1 MKALPIILG
10 GGAVLLVVAAA
21 SKAKASTATSTTST
35 TTGSTTSSTTKPTG
49 STTSSTTKPT
59 TGAVP
64 VVIVEQILLTHDT
77 DAAQRQKVWLNDNG
91 YPKTAFAITQWLKGD
106 ITDAQLR
113 IAAATETV
121 THATSV
127 TTAKPTGVMTIDS
140 DGQYYLTNGTNDELY
155 DYAIASNSIPLVGQ
169 AATRLA
175 SAGDSRAMAL
185 TQHLAN
191 IST

>member
-1 MKALPIILG
+1 MGALPYIVG
-10 GGAVLLVVAAA
+10 GGVILLVVAAA
-21 SKAKASTATSTTST
+21 SKAKASSSSSSSSGTAKP
-35 TTGSTTSSTTKPTG
+35 TGSTTTKPTG
-49 STTSSTTKPT
+49 STTTKPT

-64 VVIVEQILLTHDT
+64 VVIVEQILLTRDT
-77 DAAQRQKVWLNDNG
+77 DAAQRQKIWLNDNG
-91 YPKTAFAITQWLKGD
+91 YPKTAFAMTQWLKGD

-121 THATSV
+121 THATGL

-155 DYAIASNSIPLVGQ
+155 DYALASNSIPLVTQ

-175 SAGDSRAMAL
+175 AAGDTRAMIL
-185 TQHLAN
+185 TQHLAD
-191 IST
+191 IS